1 MPALFDAR
9 DRQLVIGAVAVMFV
23 LLGLTYLLRP
33 APAQQAVGTPS
44 SYSTDWLGTKAAFLM
59 LQESGY
65 RVERWESPPN
75 ELPADAAG
83 TTLIFAE
90 PSEPGSSAD
99 RAAVSNFVSA
109 GGRLV
114 VMGAAGAAFAPQ
126 SAAVPIPDSDLTPKP
141 FTAQLPSPLTRNTP
155 EVTMVAPDEWTR
167 LAPGQLAIYDRQ
179 GKPGVVWYR
188 FGKGQVIWWAISSPI
203 SNGSILEKGNL
214 ALFLNSV
221 GPPNSHVLWD
231 EYFHGM
237 RRSLSSYFAATP
249 LPWAGLQIAFAFAIV
264 LFTFSRRS
272 GPVRAPVAESRLS
285 PLEFVDT
292 LGSLYQSAQAA
303 PAAVEIVYQR
313 LRLSLAR
320 RLGTPAKMR
329 LPELCQAASERLGWP
344 AAALFNTLSDA
355 ERAMR
360 DIHLENSE
368 ALDLVRA
375 LHGYLDR
382 LDTKLDTKLDTQRKP
397 AEERPSWK

>member
-1 MPALFDAR
+1 MPAFIDAR
-9 DRQLVIGAVAVMFV
+9 DRQLVIGAVAVMFA
-23 LLGLTYLLRP
+23 LLGLTYVLRP
-33 APAQQAVGTPS
+33 APAQQAVGRPS
-44 SYSTDWLGTKAAFLM
+44 SYSTDWLGMKAAFRL

-90 PSEPGSSAD
+90 PSEHGSIAE
-99 RAAVSNFVSA
+99 RAAVSRFVSV

-114 VMGAAGAAFAPQ
+114 VMGASGASLAPQ

-141 FTAQLPSPLTRNTP
+141 FSAQLPSPLSRNAP
-155 EVTMVAPDEWTR
+155 EVTMVAPDEWPS
-167 LAPGQLAIYDRQ
+167 LAPSQLAIYDRQ
-179 GKPGVVWYR
+179 GKPGVIWYR
-188 FGKGQVIWWAISSPI
+188 FGKGEVIWWAIASPA
-203 SNGSILEKGNL
+203 SNGSIREKGNL

-221 GPPNSHVLWD
+221 GPPTSRVLWD

-237 RRSLSSYFAATP
+237 RRSLSSYFAQTP
-249 LPWAGLQIAFAFAIV
+249 LPWAGLQVAFAFV
-264 LFTFSRRS
+264 VLLFTFSRRS
-272 GPVRAPVAESRLS
+272 GPIRMPAGESRLS

-292 LGSLYQSAQAA
+292 LGSLYQSAHAA

-320 RLGTPAKMR
+320 QLGTPAKAK
-329 LPELCQAASERLGWP
+329 LPELCKAAAERLGWS
-344 AAALFNTLSDA
+344 ANALFNTLSDA

-360 DIHLENSE
+360 DINLENTE
-368 ALDLVRA
+368 ALDLVRG

-382 LDTKLDTKLDTQRKP
+382 LDSQRKH
-397 AEERPSWK
+397 AEEGPSWK